1 MTPLKSICVYC
12 GSAFGANPK
21 HRAMAQRFGEL
32 LGRNG
37 IDLVY
42 GGGRVGLMGVIADA
56 ALKNGSKVIGVIPEH
71 LQSKEVGHHGISELR
86 VVPNMHERKELMF
99 QLSDAFVILPGGFG
113 TLDETFEMITWRQL
127 RLHDKPIVLLDI
139 DGYWAPSRSAQSS
152 ISSNRAS
159 PGPRR
164 WRCTRSSATWRRSFP
179 ASGAPRR
186 RPCLMTLSA
195 CSASAFE
202 LPAGACTGRA

>member
-12 GSAFGANPK
+12 GSAVGANPI
-21 HRAMAQRFGEL
+21 HRATAQRFGEL

-42 GGGRVGLMGVIADA
+42 GGGRVGLMGIIADA
-56 ALKNGSKVIGVIPEH
+56 ALKNGSKVTGVIPEH

-99 QLSDAFVILPGGFG
+99 RLSDAFVILPGGFG
-113 TLDETFEMITWRQL
+113 TLDEAFEMITWRQL

-139 DGYWAPSRSAQSS
+139 DGYWTPLIRLNQHIVEQGFARPEALALYTVIGDVEAVIPNLRRAPA
-152 ISSNRAS
+152 
-159 PGPRR
+159 
-164 WRCTRSSATWRRSFP
+164 P
-179 ASGAPRR
+179 AVPDDVKR
-186 RPCLMTLSA
+186 L
-195 CSASAFE
+195 
-202 LPAGACTGRA
+202 

>member
-1 MTPLKSICVYC
+1 MTPLKSVCVYC

-21 HRAMAQRFGEL
+21 HRATAQRFGEL

-37 IDLVY
+37 IGLVY

-56 ALKNGSKVIGVIPEH
+56 ALKNGGKVIGVIPEH

-99 QLSDAFVILPGGFG
+99 RLSDAFVILPGGFG

-127 RLHDKPIVLLDI
+127 RLHDKPIVLLDN
-139 DGYWAPSRSAQSS
+139 DGYWAPFVRLSEHIVQQGFAKPEALALYTVIDDVEAVIPTLR
-152 ISSNRAS
+152 RA
-159 PGPRR
+159 
-164 WRCTRSSATWRRSFP
+164 P
-179 ASGAPRR
+179 A
-186 RPCLMTLSA
+186 
-195 CSASAFE
+195 
-202 LPAGACTGRA
+202 PAVPDDVKRL